1 MNNNTH
7 MNDERHTT
15 ASELY
20 AKLQSNKNSTTF
32 AELNDW
38 YGVGNYVLKCVP
50 LGETAYWTG
59 LPKTVC
65 AALIELKA
73 EKKII
78 FYPCSRIIYLV
89 SGMCP
94 TTPIVKSVR
103 KYKKLHWF
111 PTVLHTIEFAKAH
124 YNEGDRKIYREYGY
138 DL

>member
-65 AALIELKA
+65 AALIELSIKSHTG
-73 EKKII
+73 
-78 FYPCSRIIYLV
+78 SRPYYTQLSLQRRI
-89 SGMCP
+89 
-94 TTPIVKSVR
+94 TTRATERSTENTGTTYDPPARHSKRMRNGSRKSHR
-103 KYKKLHWF
+103 RRGK
-111 PTVLHTIEFAKAH
+111 E
-124 YNEGDRKIYREYGY
+124 GY
-138 DL
+138 DR